1 MKERLTILRV
11 GVLCVLALLFV
22 GSSAAQAGTSES
34 ASPEQPA
41 PIQIGEPLHVVN
53 PKVPK
58 ELRKKYETV
67 VFAGAIS
74 AAGEFSNLTV
84 LGGDQV
90 FANIALDAVRKWRY
104 SPSIQYGKP
113 VDGKVYVVISADH
126 GKVSSRVEP
135 ELPIPTQPREPIKE
149 LFASERL
156 FRVGATVKAPKV
168 LNAPDPEYSELARRA
183 KYQGVAVLGVIVGPD
198 GNPQD
203 VWVVKKLG
211 LGLDQKAIDAVRTL
225 KFDPATRDGQTVA
238 VLLNVEVRFRVC

>member
-104 SPSIQYGKP
+104 SPPIQYGKP

-211 LGLDQKAIDAVRTL
+211 LGLDQKAIDAVRTW

-238 VLLNVEVRFRVC
+238 VLLNVEVSFRVY

>member
-1 MKERLTILRV
+1 M
-11 GVLCVLALLFV
+11 GFCVY
-22 GSSAAQAGTSES
+22 T
-34 ASPEQPA
+34 
-41 PIQIGEPLHVVN
+41 IQIGEPLHVVN

-104 SPSIQYGKP
+104 SPPIQYGKP

-135 ELPIPTQPREPIKE
+135 ELPIPIQPRQPIKE
-149 LFASERL
+149 LFASEQL

-211 LGLDQKAIDAVRTL
+211 LGLDQKAIDAVRTW

-238 VLLNVEVRFRVC
+238 VLLNVEVSFRVY